1 MSGSLGDMGNLLRQ
15 AQEMQR
21 ELDKVKEDLRN
32 HTVDGTA
39 GGGVV
44 RVEITADRLEVNK
57 VEISP
62 DVLKMSDQGM
72 VEDLVLTAF
81 RDALRKA
88 ELHANESMSKI
99 TGGLNLPPGMNLP
112 F

>member
-21 ELDKVKEDLRN
+21 ELDRVKEDLKN
-32 HTVDGTA
+32 QVVEGVA

-44 RVEITADRLEVNK
+44 RVEISADRQEAKRVQL
-57 VEISP
+57 SP
-62 DVLKMSDQGM
+62 EVLKHADPATL
-72 VEDLVLTAF
+72 EDLVLAAL

-88 ELHANESMSKI
+88 ERHSAEALSKV
-99 TGGLNLPPGMNLP
+99 TGGLNLPGL

>member
-21 ELDKVKEDLRN
+21 ELDRVREELRN
-32 HTVDGTA
+32 QTVEGTA

-44 RVEITADRLEVNK
+44 RIQLTADRQEIVK

-62 DVLKMSDQGM
+62 DVLKHGDAGM
-72 VEDLVLTAF
+72 VEDLVLTAM
-81 RDALRKA
+81 RDGLRKA
-88 ELHANESMSKI
+88 EVLSSETMGKV
-99 TGGLNLPPGMNLP
+99 TGGMNLP
-112 F
+112 GFF

>member
-21 ELDKVKEDLRN
+21 ELDRVKEDLRN
-32 HTVDGTA
+32 HTVEGTA

-44 RVEITADRLEVNK
+44 RIELTADRLEVRR
-57 VEISP
+57 VELAP
-62 DVLKMSDQGM
+62 EVLGADRGM
-72 VEDLVLTAF
+72 LEDLVLTAL

-88 ELHANESMSKI
+88 EQHANESMSKI
-99 TGGLNLPPGMNLP
+99 TGGLNLPGL

>member
-21 ELDKVKEDLRN
+21 ELDRVKDDLRN
-32 HTVDGTA
+32 HTVEGTA

-44 RVEITADRLEVNK
+44 RIELSADRMEVRR

-62 DVLKMSDQGM
+62 EAAGADKGM
-72 VEDLVLTAF
+72 LEDLVLTAL

-88 ELHANESMSKI
+88 EHYANESMSKI
-99 TGGLNLPPGMNLP
+99 TGGLNLPGL

>member
-21 ELDKVKEDLRN
+21 ELDRVREELHN
-32 HTVDGTA
+32 QTVEGTA

-44 RVEITADRLEVNK
+44 SVELTADRQEVTR

-62 DVLKMSDQGM
+62 EVLRTGDRDMIQ
-72 VEDLVLTAF
+72 DLVLTAL
-81 RDALRKA
+81 RDGLRKA
-88 ELHANESMSKI
+88 EVLSNEKMAKV
-99 TGGLNLPPGMNLP
+99 TGGMNLP
-112 F
+112 GLF

>member
-21 ELDKVKEDLRN
+21 ELDRVKEDLKN
-32 HTVDGTA
+32 HTVEGTA

-44 RVEITADRLEVNK
+44 KIDITSDRMEVRRVEIASDALGADK
-57 VEISP
+57 
-62 DVLKMSDQGM
+62 GM
-72 VEDLVLTAF
+72 LEDLVLTAL

-88 ELHANESMSKI
+88 EQYANESMSKV
-99 TGGLNLPPGMNLP
+99 TGGLNLPG
-112 F
+112 FF

>member
-21 ELDKVKEDLRN
+21 ELDRLKEDLRN
-32 HTVDGTA
+32 HVVEGTA

-44 RVEITADRLEVNK
+44 RVELTADRMEVRR

-62 DVLKMSDQGM
+62 EALRQADVRLL
-72 VEDLVLTAF
+72 EDLFLTAL

-88 ELHANESMSKI
+88 EVHANETMSRI
-99 TGGLNLPPGMNLP
+99 TGGLNLPG
-112 F
+112 FF

>member
-21 ELDKVKEDLRN
+21 ELDRVKQELKE
-32 HTVDGTA
+32 HVVEGA
-39 GGGVV
+39 SGGGIV
-44 RVEITADRLEVNK
+44 RVELTADRLEVRK

-62 DVLKMSDQGM
+62 DAVKQGDRAVL
-72 VEDLVLTAF
+72 EDLVLAAL

-88 ELHANESMSKI
+88 ELHANEAMGRV
-99 TGGLNLPPGMNLP
+99 TGGLNLPG
-112 F
+112 FF

>member
-21 ELDKVKEDLRN
+21 ELDRVKEDLKN
-32 HTVDGTA
+32 HVVEGTA

-44 RVEITADRLEVNK
+44 RIELTADRMEVRR
-57 VEISP
+57 VEIAP
-62 DVLKMSDQGM
+62 EALRQGDARL
-72 VEDLVLTAF
+72 VEDLFLTAL

-88 ELHANESMSKI
+88 EVYANESMSRI
-99 TGGLNLPPGMNLP
+99 TGGLNLPG
-112 F
+112 FF